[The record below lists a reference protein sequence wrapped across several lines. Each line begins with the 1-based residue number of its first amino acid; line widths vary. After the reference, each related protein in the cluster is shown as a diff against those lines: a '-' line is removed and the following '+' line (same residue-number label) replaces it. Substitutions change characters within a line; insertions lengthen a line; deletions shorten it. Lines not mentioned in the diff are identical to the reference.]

1 LKSDSLLESFNYA
14 IEGIIHVLRTQ
25 RNMRIHFIVASTAIL
40 LGLFLD
46 ISRLEWIIIL
56 LTVSIVF
63 LAEMVNTAIELS
75 MDVKSDTY
83 HPLARIVKDVAAGGV
98 LISSL
103 ISGVVGY
110 LIFFERF
117 RLMMR
122 QGMERVRLFPTY
134 LTLATLIIVLIAV
147 IAGKA
152 FFGRGKPLRG
162 GIPSGH
168 SAIAFSMWVAVTF
181 ITENPLV
188 SLICFALA
196 FLVAESRVAA
206 KIHRKLEVIT
216 GAVLG
221 TLVTTLLF
229 QIFS

>member
-1 LKSDSLLESFNYA
+1 
-14 IEGIIHVLRTQ
+14 
-25 RNMRIHFIVASTAIL
+25 MRIHFIVATTIIL
-40 LGLFLD
+40 LGLILD

-56 LTVSIVF
+56 LTISIVF
-63 LAEMVNTAIELS
+63 VAEMVNTAIELS

-83 HPLARIVKDVAAGGV
+83 HPLARIAKDVAAGGV

-103 ISGVVGY
+103 ISVVVGY
-110 LIFFERF
+110 LIFFDRF
-117 RLMMR
+117 RLIMR
-122 QGMERVRLFPTY
+122 QGVDRVRLFPTY
-134 LTLATLIIVLIAV
+134 LTLATLIMVVITV

-152 FFGRGKPLRG
+152 FWGKGKPLRG

-168 SAIAFSMWVAVTF
+168 SALAFSMWVVVTF

-188 SLICFALA
+188 SLIGFLLA
-196 FLVAESRVAA
+196 ILVAESRVEA
-206 KIHRKLEVIT
+206 KIHRKLEVVA

-221 TLVTTLLF
+221 TLMTTLLF

>member
-1 LKSDSLLESFNYA
+1 MKSDSLLESFNYA
-14 IEGIIHVLRTQ
+14 IEGIIYVLKTQ
-25 RNMRIHFIVASTAIL
+25 RNMRIHFIVAATIIL
-40 LGLFLD
+40 LGLILG

-56 LTVSIVF
+56 LTISIVVV
-63 LAEMVNTAIELS
+63 AEMVNTAIELS
-75 MDVKSDTY
+75 MDLKSDSY
-83 HPLARIVKDVAAGGV
+83 HPLARLAKDVAAGGV

-103 ISGVVGY
+103 ISVVVGY
-110 LIFFERF
+110 LIFFDRF

-134 LTLATLIIVLIAV
+134 LTLATLIIVVIAV

-152 FFGRGKPLRG
+152 FFGKGKPLRG

-168 SAIAFSMWVAVTF
+168 SAVAYSMWVVITF

-188 SLICFALA
+188 SLIGFLLA
-196 FLVAESRVAA
+196 FLVAAGRVEA
-206 KIHRKLEVIT
+206 KIHRRLEVVT
-216 GAVLG
+216 GALLG
-221 TLVTTLLF
+221 TLMTTLLF